1 LIVEM
6 SIEEESII
14 KIDDYNGLIINE
26 YKGNFRIQEVQ
37 RGQNDVWYLRW
48 TFLSEWK
55 DGKSRASNNRRPM
68 GILLGDNPKAILTE
82 ILRRIG

>member
-1 LIVEM
+1 M

-14 KIDDYNGLIINE
+14 KIDDYNGLIIDE

-37 RGQNDVWYLRW
+37 KGQNDVWYPKRV
-48 TFLSEWK
+48 FLSDWK
-55 DGKSRASNNRRPM
+55 NGKLVPLKNQIRWM